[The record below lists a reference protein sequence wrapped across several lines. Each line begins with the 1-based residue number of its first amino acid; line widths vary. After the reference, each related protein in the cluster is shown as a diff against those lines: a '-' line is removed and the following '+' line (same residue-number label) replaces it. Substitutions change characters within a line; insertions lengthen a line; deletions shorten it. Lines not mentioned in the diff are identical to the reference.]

1 MATRTRRRAEVE
13 VSSGFLVK
21 KDTLTSEK
29 HLASQIIFQA
39 WKDACEGDRGA
50 FSFASNPE
58 TLFPFWC
65 LLCDLNVNA
74 ARSSFRRLEAG
85 QIKTIDNL
93 FEASPFRR
101 NAQYS
106 FTHAEILETVKRFIS
121 LSKKL
126 TRTETYTCISME
138 MEKRVSAIEYLFF
151 NLVRASKTGDETPV
165 PLDKTFWKAWNGDLN
180 GRNGRER
187 KRRARKQIG

>member
-1 MATRTRRRAEVE
+1 MARRKAEGIE
-13 VSSGFLVK
+13 VSSGFLHK
-21 KDTLTSEK
+21 TDTLVREK
-29 HLASQIIFQA
+29 ALASQVIFQA

-58 TLFPFWC
+58 TLFAFWC
-65 LLCDLNVNA
+65 LLCGLNVNA

-85 QIKTIDNL
+85 QIKTIDKL

-101 NAQYS
+101 NTSYS

-121 LSKKL
+121 LSKKFS
-126 TRTETYTCISME
+126 RTEVYTCIAME

-151 NLVRASKTGDETPV
+151 NLVRASKTGGETPV
-165 PLDKTFWKAWNGDLN
+165 PLDKIFWKAWNGDLTPN

-187 KRRARKQIG
+187 ERRTRKQIG

>member
-1 MATRTRRRAEVE
+1 MARRQADAGVE
-13 VSSGFLVK
+13 ISTGFLVK

-85 QIKTIDNL
+85 QIKTIDKL

-101 NAQYS
+101 NTHYS
-106 FTHAEILETVKRFIS
+106 FTHAEILETVKLFIS
-121 LSKKL
+121 LSKKT
-126 TRTETYTCISME
+126 TRVEAYTCIAME

-151 NLVRASKTGDETPV
+151 NLVRAHKTGGETPV

-180 GRNGRER
+180 GRNGKR
-187 KRRARKQIG
+187 KPRPRKQIG

>member
-1 MATRTRRRAEVE
+1 MAARTRRLAEVE
-13 VSSGFLVK
+13 VSSGFLHRE
-21 KDTLTSEK
+21 DTLSHEK
-29 HLASQIIFQA
+29 HLASSIIFQA

-58 TLFPFWC
+58 TLFAFWC

-85 QIKTIDNL
+85 QIKTIAKL
-93 FEASPFRR
+93 FETSPFRR
-101 NAQYS
+101 NTQYS

-121 LSKKL
+121 LSKKF
-126 TRTETYTCISME
+126 TRTETYTCIAME

-151 NLVRASKTGDETPV
+151 NLVRASKTGGEVPV
-165 PLDKTFWKAWNGDLN
+165 PLDKTFWKAWNGDLIPD
-180 GRNGRER
+180 GRER
-187 KRRARKQIG
+187 ERRTRKQIG